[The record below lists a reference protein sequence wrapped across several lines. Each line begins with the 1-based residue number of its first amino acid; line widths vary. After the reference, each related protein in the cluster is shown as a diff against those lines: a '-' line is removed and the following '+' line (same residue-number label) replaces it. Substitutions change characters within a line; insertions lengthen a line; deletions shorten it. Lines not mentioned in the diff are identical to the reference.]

1 MNIEKVGTYFFILGV
16 LIAILSGAFPINA
29 DMQVI
34 VLLLLIITGAF
45 TGLLNIEEEREI
57 HFLIAA
63 IAFILASTVIKD
75 YLLGLE
81 LIESF
86 SKILSNLV
94 VFSATASIV
103 VGLKLIFQYASLREE
118 RTYEEEL
125 VFDDPKKESTWNMI
139 IFIGVCLSFI
149 IFILEAFF
157 YTKGLTQIISY
168 LSWAIIAVFLVDLII
183 LFIRSEKSWS
193 FFRYHWADIIAVI
206 PFIEVFQ
213 LAKVL
218 RITRIARF
226 AGKTSKL
233 SRIGKISHSSKF
245 FSNNS
250 GFNQYLKKKDK

>member
-16 LIAILSGAFPINA
+16 LIAIFSGAFPITT
-29 DMQVI
+29 DMQII

-45 TGLLNIEEEREI
+45 TGLLNIEEEREM

-63 IAFILASTVIKD
+63 TAFIIASTVIKD
-75 YLLGLE
+75 YLIGLQ

-86 SKILSNLV
+86 NNILGNLV
-94 VFSATASIV
+94 VFSATAAIV

-118 RTYEEEL
+118 RSYEEEL
-125 VFDDPKKESTWNMI
+125 AFDDPKKESAWNMV
-139 IFIGVCLSFI
+139 IFVGVCLAFI

-157 YTKGLTQIISY
+157 YTNGLTPILEY
-168 LSWAIIAVFLVDLII
+168 VSWAIIIVFVIDLII
-183 LFIRSEKSWS
+183 LFVRSDKNWS
-193 FFRYHWADIIAVI
+193 FIRYHWADIIAILPVTQ
-206 PFIEVFQ
+206 VFQ
-213 LAKVL
+213 IAKVL

-233 SRIGKISHSSKF
+233 ARVGKISHSSKF

-250 GFNQYLKKKDK
+250 GFNQYLKKKK

>member
-16 LIAILSGAFPINA
+16 LIAIFSGSFPITS

-34 VLLLLIITGAF
+34 VTLILIITGAF

-63 IAFILASTVIKD
+63 TAFIIASTVIKD
-75 YLLGLE
+75 YFVGLE

-86 SKILSNLV
+86 NFILDNLI
-94 VFSATASIV
+94 VFCATAAIV

-125 VFDDPKKESTWNMI
+125 AFNDPKKESAWNMV
-139 IFIGVCLSFI
+139 IFLGVCFAFI
-149 IFILEAFF
+149 TFILEAFF
-157 YTKGLTQIISY
+157 YTNGLTPIIDY
-168 LSWAIIAVFLVDLII
+168 ISWLVLGIFIIDLVI
-183 LFIRSEKSWS
+183 LYIRSDKSVS
-193 FFRYHWADIIAVI
+193 FIRYHWADIIAII
-206 PFIEVFQ
+206 PVTQAFQ
-213 LAKVL
+213 LAKLL

-226 AGKTSKL
+226 ASKTTKL
-233 SRIGKISHSSKF
+233 SRISKISHSSKF

-250 GFNQYLKKKDK
+250 GFNQYLKKKK